1 MWCHCAPEWPR
12 REITEGPLMSSSP
25 RTVVIGA
32 GSWGTAIASMIA
44 AKHPGTTIWCWEPEV
59 AEAINR
65 RHENT
70 LFLPDIA
77 LDRSLVAVTDLAE
90 AVAGREI
97 VIAATPAQ
105 HLRATLSAARPAI
118 RSDAWIVIAAKGI
131 EKETLKLM
139 HEVTTDTVS
148 DAVHRTF
155 VLSGPTFAR
164 EIGMKMPSAA
174 VIAGHNEESLRVI
187 QELFSTPYFRLYR
200 STDLIGVEVG
210 GAIKNVIAI
219 GVGIVEGMRLGR
231 NSQAALMTRA
241 IAEMTRFAVK
251 LGANPFTISGLSG
264 LGDLILTCT
273 GDLSRNRQVGIRL
286 GRGEKLTEI
295 MRDMRMVA
303 EGVHTAVAAYQ
314 LAKKHEVA
322 MPIVETVYR
331 ILYEDLDLREAIGL
345 LMSRSLKE
353 EIYGYGS

>member
-1 MWCHCAPEWPR
+1 
-12 REITEGPLMSSSP
+12 MSSWSHAAI
-25 RTVVIGA
+25 IG
-32 GSWGTAIASMIA
+32 GGGWGTAVASMVAEKNGETI
-44 AKHPGTTIWCWEPEV
+44 IWCREPEV
-59 AEAINR
+59 ADAINQ
-65 RHENT
+65 RHENAV
-70 LFLPDIA
+70 FLPGIA
-77 LDRSLVAVTDLAE
+77 LDRRLIATTNLRKTVAESKTIIL
-90 AVAGREI
+90 
-97 VIAATPAQ
+97 ATPAQ
-105 HLRATLSAARPAI
+105 HLRNTLSTALPAI
-118 RSDAWIVIAAKGI
+118 APDARLIIAAKGI
-131 EKETLKLM
+131 EKESLKLM
-139 HEVTTDTVS
+139 HEVVEEIIPNS
-148 DAVHRTF
+148 SERIF

-174 VIAGHNEESLRVI
+174 VIAGKSEEELHFLQEFFSL
-187 QELFSTPYFRLYR
+187 PYFRVYR
-200 STDLIGVEVG
+200 SSDVIGVEVG

-251 LGANPFTISGLSG
+251 LGANPFTVSGLSG

-286 GRGEKLTEI
+286 GRGEKITEI
-295 MRDMRMVA
+295 MRDMKTVA

-314 LAKKHEVA
+314 LARKHEVT

-331 ILYEDLDLREAIGL
+331 ILYEDLNLRDAIGL
-345 LMSRSLKE
+345 LMTRSLKE